1 MDESLAKSLSGLGLQ
16 VYQGYGLTETSPV
29 IAVENDHAIKSGTVG
44 KVLPSL
50 ELKIENKNEMGIG
63 EIVVKG
69 PSVMLGY
76 YKNNSATEEV
86 FEGEWFHT
94 GDLGY
99 VEDGFLYI
107 TGRKK
112 NVIVQKNGKNI
123 YPEEL
128 EILISHIPGVKESMI
143 YGKPTQDGD
152 LDVCVK
158 IVYDKDIGIKVDNII
173 MDESKLDISYLYKVN
188 NNIDK
193 FELYE
198 YTIKDIDNYIWYKF
212 NNGDYI
218 YESPPIITGMHNST
232 NPVRLEN
239 NIIRESILYSSNEFP
254 KCEKLFIE
262 VNKIRLNS
270 QEIIEG
276 NWKIE
281 LNIADKFNEREKI
294 IYEPSYNEHIIQSE
308 IYLTETT
315 LKVSLELDV
324 LYDDDF
330 LLYNPVS
337 LKDKFDKIY
346 KTGGDSS
353 IKLEKT
359 SRFNFEFNVSKYDE
373 NIDILYLAIP
383 INDDTTIVLQLNKK

>member
-1 MDESLAKSLSGLGLQ
+1 MNQMFSSNDDISIRLQEYFKNDFNDEIPSSTKRA
-16 VYQGYGLTETSPV
+16 
-29 IAVENDHAIKSGTVG
+29 IENTY
-44 KVLPSL
+44 
-50 ELKIENKNEMGIG
+50 LKIDILNKIRNIRRIAAIIICAITITSG
-63 EIVVKG
+63 VVFADDIIKYI
-69 PSVMLGY
+69 SSIFTSSTESIDIATQNGY
-76 YKNNSATEEV
+76 
-86 FEGEWFHT
+86 
-94 GDLGY
+94 
-99 VEDGFLYI
+99 I
-107 TGRKK
+107 Q
-112 NVIVQKNGKNI
+112 NVN
-123 YPEEL
+123 
-128 EILISHIPGVKESMI
+128 M
-143 YGKPTQDGD
+143 DF
-152 LDVCVK
+152 
-158 IVYDKDIGIKVDNII
+158 VYDKDIGIKVDNII

-346 KTGGDSS
+346 KTGGASS